1 MWMGIDAGTSACKVV
16 VISEDGRVVAEATR
30 DYPLQ
35 VPRPGWAEQDPED
48 WWQATDAAVS
58 DVVGRVDPQRIA
70 GIGLCGQM
78 HGLTALDEHGEVLIP
93 AILWNDQRCATECDE
108 IVTAAGGLAALLQL
122 TDNQMLPGYT
132 AGKISWMRKHRPAE
146 FARLRT
152 VLNPKDFLRFK
163 ITGDRCTD
171 VSDAS
176 GTGLFDVRRR
186 RWSTE
191 LMRLIDLD
199 PDLFPRVVESTEITG
214 TILPELA
221 RRWGLAADTP
231 VVGGGGDS
239 VLQTT
244 SMGIVGPGVQG
255 VTLGTAGLVGAADTR
270 CPDNPDGRLQI
281 SCGNAPGRWHVMG
294 VSLNAGG
301 SYAWLRSVLGE
312 LADGLDFTALNRA
325 ADAAPVGSEG
335 LLFLPYLSGERAPHI
350 APTARGGW
358 IGLTGR
364 HRSDHLIRSVLEG
377 VLLNLRQIG
386 SMVTAAVGAPERIL
400 VSGGATGG
408 RLWLQLLADVLGQ
421 PVRSVSGAEQG
432 GAFGAA
438 LLAGVGTGAW
448 PELDRALA
456 VVTEQ
461 DPVRPNTEASTI
473 YDRLSEVYQR
483 LFPALE
489 GTFDTLAGLEL
500 PTAGSVSAA
509 AADDDRP
516 VRTVIFDLDGTLVDT
531 AADIARAVNVV
542 LAEHGRPA
550 QDPRFVEGFTGH
562 GPTGL
567 ISGVYR
573 AIGLQVDDDR
583 LTRDVETY
591 LRAARTS
598 PVQES
603 RLFADA
609 AESLQALA
617 DRGIAIGICTN
628 KTEDMA
634 RRVLTALG
642 VDRFVGAIVGA
653 DTLDQHKP
661 DPEHLLET
669 IRRLGGD
676 RSTSLYVGDS
686 AVDLQTGDRAEVST
700 WLVDWSRIDDPD
712 RRRIATFAEV
722 VAATDMIS
730 STPIPAAISPT
741 AQGVVR

>member
-1 MWMGIDAGTSACKVV
+1 MVIGIDLGTSACKVV
-16 VISEDGRVVAEATR
+16 AIDEHGRVVAEATR

-35 VPRPGWAEQDPED
+35 VPRPGWAEQHPGD
-48 WWQATDAAVS
+48 WWQATDAAVTE
-58 DVVGRVDPQRIA
+58 VAGQVGAGQIG

-78 HGLTALDEHGEVLIP
+78 HGLTALDADGEVLIP
-93 AILWNDQRCATECDE
+93 AILWNDQRCATECAE
-108 IVTAAGGLAALLQL
+108 IVAAAGGLPALLEL

-132 AGKISWMRKHRPAE
+132 AGKIIWMRKHHPEE
-146 FARLRT
+146 FGRLRT
-152 VLNPKDFLRFK
+152 ILNPKDYLRFR

-191 LMRLIDLD
+191 LMAMLDLD

-214 TILPELA
+214 TVLPELA
-221 RRWGLAADTP
+221 RRWGMPADTP

-244 SMGIVGPGVQG
+244 SMGIVGPGVHG

-270 CPDNPDGRLQI
+270 CPDNPAGRLQI
-281 SCGNAPGRWHVMG
+281 SCGNAAGRWHVMG

-325 ADAAPVGSEG
+325 ADAAPAGSEG
-335 LLFLPYLSGERAPHI
+335 LLFLPYLSGERAPQV

-386 SMVTAAVGAPERIL
+386 TMVTAAAGAPDRIR

-438 LLAGVGTGAW
+438 LLAGVGIGNW
-448 PELDRALA
+448 PDLDHALA

-461 DPVRPNTEASTI
+461 QPVRPTAEVAEI
-473 YDRLSEVYQR
+473 YDRLFEVFQG

-489 GTFDTLAGLEL
+489 GTFDALAELDL
-500 PTAGSVSAA
+500 PTA
-509 AADDDRP
+509 
-516 VRTVIFDLDGTLVDT
+516 RTNST
-531 AADIARAVNVV
+531 A
-542 LAEHGRPA
+542 
-550 QDPRFVEGFTGH
+550 
-562 GPTGL
+562 
-567 ISGVYR
+567 
-573 AIGLQVDDDR
+573 
-583 LTRDVETY
+583 
-591 LRAARTS
+591 
-598 PVQES
+598 
-603 RLFADA
+603 
-609 AESLQALA
+609 
-617 DRGIAIGICTN
+617 
-628 KTEDMA
+628 
-634 RRVLTALG
+634 
-642 VDRFVGAIVGA
+642 
-653 DTLDQHKP
+653 
-661 DPEHLLET
+661 
-669 IRRLGGD
+669 
-676 RSTSLYVGDS
+676 
-686 AVDLQTGDRAEVST
+686 
-700 WLVDWSRIDDPD
+700 
-712 RRRIATFAEV
+712 
-722 VAATDMIS
+722 
-730 STPIPAAISPT
+730 
-741 AQGVVR
+741 AQGVAR